1 MILWLSM
8 NEALIKNSKNI
19 KPNDLVLDDLKWK
32 YLVRSVLKAKN
43 ILLVGPTGCGKTT
56 AAKSVAKALNRD
68 NKFFYFN
75 IGSTQDARSVLIG
88 NTHFDKQSGT
98 FFNKSAFINAIETPN
113 AIILLDEISRGHHD
127 AWNIL
132 MTVLDDHQRYVRL
145 DESRET
151 EIINVAKGVCF
162 IATANIGNEYTSTR
176 VMDRALMGRFPVKI
190 EMKPLS
196 LDSELELLSD
206 RFNISINTQNH
217 NLLKNFCEIAQHTR
231 QQVVQDDSKITNF
244 IPTRSMV
251 EVAELIV
258 DGFNLIEIAET
269 VIYPEF
275 SEDGGV
281 DSERTYIKQLVQKY
295 VKVEANST
303 AFNDPLKEKSEVP
316 F

>member
-1 MILWLSM
+1 M
-8 NEALIKNSKNI
+8 NEALIKNSKTI

-88 NTHFDKQSGT
+88 NTHFDKQAGT

-113 AIILLDEISRGHHD
+113 SIILLDEISRGHHD

-151 EIINVAKGVCF
+151 EVIKVAKGVCF

-190 EMKPLS
+190 EMKPLTME
-196 LDSELELLSD
+196 SELELLSD
-206 RFNISINTQNH
+206 RFNIGKTEENYG
-217 NLLKNFCEIAQHTR
+217 LLKNFCEIAQHTR
-231 QQVVQDDSKITNF
+231 QQVAQDDSKITNF

-258 DGFNLIEIAET
+258 DGFNLLEIAET

-295 VKVEANST
+295 VKVEAKST
-303 AFNDPLKEKSEVP
+303 AFNDPLKEKTEVP

>member
-1 MILWLSM
+1 M
-8 NEALIKNSKNI
+8 NENLLKDYINSK
-19 KPNDLVLDDLKWK
+19 PTDLVLDELKWK

-56 AAKSVAKALNRD
+56 AAKSVAKALSRQD
-68 NKFFYFN
+68 RFFYFN

-88 NTHFDKQSGT
+88 NTHFDKKAGT

-113 AIILLDEISRGHHD
+113 SIILLDEISRGHHD

-151 EIINVAKGVCF
+151 EIIKVAPGVCF

-196 LDSELELLSD
+196 LDNELSLLKS
-206 RFNISINTQNH
+206 RFDIKDDDVEKHT
-217 NLLKNFCEIAQHTR
+217 LLKNFCEIAQHTR

-251 EVAELIV
+251 EVAELVV
-258 DGFNLIEIAET
+258 DGFNLLEIAEA
-269 VIYPEF
+269 VVYPEF

-295 VKVEANST
+295 VKVASNAK
-303 AFNDPLKEKSEVP
+303 AFNDPLKENTEVP

>member
-1 MILWLSM
+1 M
-8 NEALIKNSKNI
+8 NEKLLKDCNNI

-32 YLVRSVLKAKN
+32 YLVRSVLKSKN

-56 AAKSVAKALNRD
+56 AAKSVAKALNRE

-88 NTHFDKQSGT
+88 NTHFDKKEGT
-98 FFNKSAFINAIETPN
+98 FFNKSAFINAIETPD
-113 AIILLDEISRGHHD
+113 AVILLDEISRGHHD

-151 EIINVAKGVCF
+151 EVIKVANGVCF
-162 IATANIGNEYTSTR
+162 VATANIGNEYTSTR

-196 LDSELELLSD
+196 LNAELNLLSD
-206 RFNISINTQNH
+206 RFNINGDDEKH
-217 NLLKNFCEIAQHTR
+217 NLLKNFCEIAEHTR
-231 QQVVQDDSKITNF
+231 NLVIQDDSKITNF

-258 DGFNLIEIAET
+258 DGFSLLEIAET

-295 VKVEANST
+295 VKVESKST
-303 AFNDPLKEKSEVP
+303 VFNDPLKEKSEVP